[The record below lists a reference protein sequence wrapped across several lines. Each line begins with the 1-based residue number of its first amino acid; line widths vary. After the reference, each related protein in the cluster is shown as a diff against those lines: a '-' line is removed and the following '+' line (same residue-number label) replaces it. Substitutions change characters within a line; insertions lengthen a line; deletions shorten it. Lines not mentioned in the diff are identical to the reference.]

1 MKAALILLVHSIKRV
16 RTLLLAMGLLL
27 AGFQILIV
35 LIGSEI
41 QASGSFNQFA
51 NLVPPFVRQMFGQM
65 LDVFLTFKGIVALG
79 YFHLAIM
86 GALVGLV
93 IALATVPA
101 SEIETGFM
109 DLLLSRPVARYW
121 VITRAL
127 ALVIATIIFM
137 IGMIMLGTWSGL
149 KMFGPAEAEWPTSG
163 LILSL
168 ALNLGILLLC
178 WGGVALAVGSMA
190 RRRGAAGAIAG
201 MLALSTFLLDYI
213 GRAWE
218 PAETVAWISPFRYYS
233 PLDLVRGAYI
243 PGHHVFVLLGIALT
257 GIVVAYIAFSRRDI

>member
-1 MKAALILLVHSIKRV
+1 MKSALILLGHSIKRV
-16 RTLLLAMGLLL
+16 RALVLAMGLLL

-35 LIGSEI
+35 LVGSEI
-41 QASGSFNQFA
+41 QTSGSFNQFA

-65 LDVFLTFKGIVALG
+65 LDVFLSFKGIVALG

-86 GALVGLV
+86 GGLIGLV
-93 IALATVPA
+93 IALATVPS

-109 DLLLSRPVARYW
+109 DLLLSRPLARYW
-121 VITRAL
+121 IITRAL
-127 ALVIATIIFM
+127 ALVVVTIIFM
-137 IGMIMLGTWSGL
+137 LAMIMLGTWTGL
-149 KMFGPAEAEWPTSG
+149 MIFGPADAEWPTIG

-178 WGGVALAVGSMA
+178 WGGVALAVASVA

-201 MLALSTFLLDYI
+201 MLALTTFLLDYI

>member
-1 MKAALILLVHSIKRV
+1 MKSALILLGHSIKRV
-16 RTLLLAMGLLL
+16 RALVLAMGLLL

-35 LIGSEI
+35 LVGSEI
-41 QASGSFNQFA
+41 QTSGSFNQFA

-65 LDVFLTFKGIVALG
+65 LDVFLSFKGIVALG

-86 GALVGLV
+86 GGLIGLV
-93 IALATVPA
+93 IALATVPS

-109 DLLLSRPVARYW
+109 DLLLSRPLARYW
-121 VITRAL
+121 IITRAL
-127 ALVIATIIFM
+127 A
-137 IGMIMLGTWSGL
+137 MIMLGTWTGL
-149 KMFGPAEAEWPTSG
+149 MIFGPADAEWPTIG

-178 WGGVALAVGSMA
+178 WGGVALAVASVA

-201 MLALSTFLLDYI
+201 MLALTTFLLDYI

>member
-1 MKAALILLVHSIKRV
+1 
-16 RTLLLAMGLLL
+16 
-27 AGFQILIV
+27 
-35 LIGSEI
+35 
-41 QASGSFNQFA
+41 
-51 NLVPPFVRQMFGQM
+51 MFGQM
-65 LDVFLTFKGIVALG
+65 LDVFLSFKGIVALG

-86 GALVGLV
+86 GGLIGLV
-93 IALATVPA
+93 IALATVPS

-109 DLLLSRPVARYW
+109 DLLLSRPLARYW
-121 VITRAL
+121 IITRAL
-127 ALVIATIIFM
+127 ALVVVTIIFM
-137 IGMIMLGTWSGL
+137 LAMIMLGTWTGL
-149 KMFGPAEAEWPTSG
+149 MIFGPADAEWPTIG

-178 WGGVALAVGSMA
+178 WGGVALAVASVA

-201 MLALSTFLLDYI
+201 MLALTTFLLDYI

>member
-1 MKAALILLVHSIKRV
+1 
-16 RTLLLAMGLLL
+16 MGLLL

-218 PAETVAWISPFRYYS
+218 PAELVAWVSPFRYYS

-243 PGHHVFVLLGIALT
+243 PGHHIFVLLGIALT
-257 GIVVAYIAFSRRDI
+257 GIASAYIAFSRRDI